1 VKQIAIFFMLTV
13 GSSAQPIGF
22 GLKGGVPL
30 TDAFSDR
37 TIAGPDSHTRFFSDS
52 KGFIVGAM
60 VELRLPYGLAVEVD
74 ALYRR
79 INLSS
84 TTTATT
90 LLSSLIASNSTG
102 ERSWEFPILPKYR
115 FYSGLIRP
123 YMEAGPS
130 FRNTSV
136 SGLSGK
142 GFTLGGGVEA
152 KALIIR
158 LSPELRY
165 TRWGSDSFSNP
176 AFSPRS
182 GQNQIE
188 FLVGLS
194 F

>member
-1 VKQIAIFFMLTV
+1 MKQIAIFFFL
-13 GSSAQPIGF
+13 SSAAIAQPIGF
-22 GLKGGVPL
+22 GLKGGVPV

-37 TIAGPDSHTRFFSDS
+37 TITGVDSRTRFFSDS
-52 KGFIVGAM
+52 KGFIVGPM
-60 VELRLPYGLAVEVD
+60 LELRLPFGVGVEVD

-79 INLSS
+79 TNLSS
-84 TTTATT
+84 ETTILPSRVT
-90 LLSSLIASNSTG
+90 SNSTD
-102 ERSWEFPILPKYR
+102 ERSWEFPILAKYR
-115 FYSGLIRP
+115 FYSGLVRP
-123 YMEAGPS
+123 YVEAGPS

-142 GFTLGGGVEA
+142 GFTFGGGVEV

-182 GQNQIE
+182 GQNQAE